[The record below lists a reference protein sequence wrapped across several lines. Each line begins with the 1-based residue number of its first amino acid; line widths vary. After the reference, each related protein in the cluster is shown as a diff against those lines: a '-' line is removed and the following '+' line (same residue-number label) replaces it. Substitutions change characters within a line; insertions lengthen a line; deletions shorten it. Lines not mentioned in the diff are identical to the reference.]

1 MGLVQVNRVNKL
13 AARQKNYKS
22 LYYSQ
27 DTFSGELTRM
37 PTPSTIPRMS
47 EADEALMWNILDFS
61 SSFTPAE
68 IVQLGDLVP
77 SPYQRMETVSPNFPD
92 PSLVATGQGAGQ
104 GIESLSGRAPGPV
117 GTDPISEWPFAER
130 PGNSG
135 FDAAIP
141 DLPDWM
147 MFGDYVAEQL

>member
-1 MGLVQVNRVNKL
+1 
-13 AARQKNYKS
+13 
-22 LYYSQ
+22 
-27 DTFSGELTRM
+27 
-37 PTPSTIPRMS
+37 MS

-77 SPYQRMETVSPNFPD
+77 SPYQRMETISPNFPD
-92 PSLVATGQGAGQ
+92 QSLLAAGQ
-104 GIESLSGRAPGPV
+104 GEQGIDSLSGRVLGPV
-117 GTDPISEWPFAER
+117 GADPISEWPFSER
-130 PGNSG
+130 PGNDG

>member
-1 MGLVQVNRVNKL
+1 MVLLQVNRVNKL

-27 DTFSGELTRM
+27 DTFSGELTPM

-68 IVQLGDLVP
+68 IGQLGDLVP
-77 SPYQRMETVSPNFPD
+77 SPYQRMETTSPNFP
-92 PSLVATGQGAGQ
+92 VATGQTTEQ
-104 GIESLSGRAPGPV
+104 GLESLSGRIPGPI
-117 GTDPISEWPFAER
+117 GADPISEWPFSDR
-130 PGNSG
+130 PGNGG
-135 FDAAIP
+135 FDAALP